1 MREGRDGSN
10 IMLHGELIRYSET
23 VRNPKSFEQTEG
35 SCRYS
40 GLVFP
45 WAPHP
50 YSTHV
55 LIQVIVLRH
64 GEEDGEGGVVEDQQN
79 ISVGV
84 YWALRKGLEYKML
97 GADSRRS

>member
-1 MREGRDGSN
+1 
-10 IMLHGELIRYSET
+10 MLHGELIKHSKT
-23 VRNPKSFEQTEG
+23 VRSPKSFEQTAG
-35 SCRYS
+35 SRRYS

-64 GEEDGEGGVVEDQQN
+64 GEEGGEGGVVEDQQN